1 MKFILI
7 LYLIFLN
14 CYAKNNYNYNNNL
27 ILTLENTYNIKEYY
41 LKENINIYNN
51 EVLIFKDF
59 NSIINEEDFSEKE
72 FNFKVNMDFRFRN
85 IESINILS
93 ENLNPDDYKYKDLN
107 IKDKNSSNTLP
118 ENEFQILGMYFEINK
133 KF

>member
-14 CYAKNNYNYNNNL
+14 CYAKNNYNNNL
-27 ILTLENTYNIKEYY
+27 ILTLEKTYDIKEYY

-59 NSIINEEDFSEKE
+59 NSIVNEEDFSEKE

-107 IKDKNSSNTLP
+107 IKDKNSSNALP

>member
-14 CYAKNNYNYNNNL
+14 CYPKNNYNNNL
-27 ILTLENTYNIKEYY
+27 ILTLEKTYDIKEYY

-59 NSIINEEDFSEKE
+59 NSIVNEEDFSEKE

-107 IKDKNSSNTLP
+107 IKDKNSSNALP